1 MEGRCLI
8 RECIDP
14 VCMMCGADY
23 ICAYDMATIVLLD
36 G

>member
-8 RECIDP
+8 RECIYP
-14 VCMMCGADY
+14 VCMCGADVH
-23 ICAYDMATIVLLD
+23 MATIVLLD

>member
-8 RECIDP
+8 RESID
-14 VCMMCGADY
+14 VCMCGAGVH
-23 ICAYDMATIVLLD
+23 MATIVLLD